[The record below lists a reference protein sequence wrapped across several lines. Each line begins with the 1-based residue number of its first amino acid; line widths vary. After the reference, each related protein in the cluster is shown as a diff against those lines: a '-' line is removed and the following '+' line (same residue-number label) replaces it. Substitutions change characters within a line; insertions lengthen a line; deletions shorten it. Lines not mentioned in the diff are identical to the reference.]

1 MLVRRTLSRPA
12 VTSQTKSLSRSPRFE
27 LRRMRNT
34 NGGETAS
41 IAIPTARFAAYFVQP
56 GTDLVFSLDPSVGYL
71 ANTSYFPQLM
81 QRKVRTYPWVFPV
94 FIERLLTARG
104 QASFDCTIRLQVSLA
119 SEDLM

>member
-56 GTDLVFSLDPSVGYL
+56 GTDLVFSLDPFGGVFGE
-71 ANTSYFPQLM
+71 YF
-81 QRKVRTYPWVFPV
+81 VFPAV
-94 FIERLLTARG
+94 DAAKSKDVPLGLSGIHRKTPY
-104 QASFDCTIRLQVSLA
+104 
-119 SEDLM
+119 